1 MEGLLLGLGGAA
13 VALPVAHWFFAAAR
27 GFELPG
33 GLPVEVLELSVDE
46 TVLLAVMAGGLAAV
60 LLIALVAGSV
70 AYSVDSGQML
80 NAQPGLTRR
89 LTRGRL
95 RSALVVGQVAVALVL
110 LAGAGLFARSIG
122 AALTLNPGYDP
133 SRLVVSEVRLDE
145 NSMSRQLELFDGFAD
160 RLVAHPD
167 IESASLVA
175 FPGSSGIGSSFFVDG
190 EPLSLPATLRS
201 YGVDTRYFATM
212 GLPIRAGRAFRA
224 GDEASVLPLAVVSES
239 LGRLIER
246 GGAAI
251 GRRISFVFGRLE
263 DFEVVGVV
271 TDHRLVGEHVALA
284 IYALEEHLRVNTYGR
299 TAYVRSATSD
309 TTQAARAL
317 RDAVEEVDE
326 RGLVASVRLM
336 REVILDQM
344 STQVFGLSVMAAL
357 GTIALVLTGVGIY
370 VLAETIARSRRREM
384 SIRAALGASVWQM
397 ASSLIVES
405 FRLVGIGTLL
415 GLGIAWL
422 GAGAIQ
428 AFLVGIQPM
437 DWVTLVSV
445 SALIFLLAVAVGL
458 EPAFAAVRA
467 DVASTLREE

>member
-1 MEGLLLGLGGAA
+1 
-13 VALPVAHWFFAAAR
+13 
-27 GFELPG
+27 
-33 GLPVEVLELSVDE
+33 
-46 TVLLAVMAGGLAAV
+46 
-60 LLIALVAGSV
+60 
-70 AYSVDSGQML
+70 
-80 NAQPGLTRR
+80 
-89 LTRGRL
+89 
-95 RSALVVGQVAVALVL
+95 
-110 LAGAGLFARSIG
+110 
-122 AALTLNPGYDP
+122 
-133 SRLVVSEVRLDE
+133 
-145 NSMSRQLELFDGFAD
+145 
-160 RLVAHPD
+160 
-167 IESASLVA
+167 
-175 FPGSSGIGSSFFVDG
+175 
-190 EPLSLPATLRS
+190 
-201 YGVDTRYFATM
+201 M

-271 TDHRLVGEHVALA
+271 TDHRLVGEHEALA
-284 IYALEEHLRVNTYGR
+284 IYALEEHLRVNTYSR

-309 TTQAARAL
+309 TAPAARAL
-317 RDAVEEVDE
+317 RDAVQEVDE
-326 RGLVASVRLM
+326 RGVVASVRLM